1 MSARSEG
8 PVGRPARAG
17 FTLVETLV
25 TLVILGIFGAA
36 VVGLLLRQNSFYG
49 QAADFTV
56 VNQSL
61 RGTADLVPSEL
72 RVASGHDVAH
82 AGSDSVQIRFDVRR
96 AIVCRSS
103 GGTVDYFV
111 FDQDTNANL
120 PAGRGSAYRDPFA
133 TDYAYDDGFDAYGGA
148 SASSDAET
156 NCVNAGAP
164 EGASADRYRRVD
176 WSGASTTAPVQG
188 AYLRVYG
195 FLSYHFEASSFTGGT
210 ALWRNDDELIAPFQ
224 DGSGEF
230 EYRVCAGGSCT
241 WHSSVND
248 ASDRR
253 DITRLRILAT
263 ATGEESNRY
272 NVSRDIQ
279 LDITLRN

>member
-1 MSARSEG
+1 MEA
-8 PVGRPARAG
+8 PARAG

-25 TLVILGIFGAA
+25 TLVILGIVGAA
-36 VVGLLLRQNSFYG
+36 VAGVLLRQNSFYG
-49 QAADFTV
+49 QTADFTV

-72 RVASGHDVAH
+72 RVASGQDVAH
-82 AGSDSVQIRFDVRR
+82 AGSDSIQIRFDLRR
-96 AIVCRSS
+96 AIVCRTS
-103 GGTVDYFV
+103 GSTVDYFV
-111 FDQDTNANL
+111 FDEDTNANL

-133 TDYAYDDGFDAYGGA
+133 TDYAYDDGFDAYGSA
-148 SASSDAET
+148 SASSDAKT
-156 NCVNAGAP
+156 NCVDAGAP
-164 EGASADRYRRVD
+164 DGAPSDRYRRVD
-176 WSGASTTAPVQG
+176 WSGASTTAPAQG
-188 AYLRVYG
+188 AYLRAYG
-195 FLSYHFEASSFTGGT
+195 FLSYHFEASSFTSGT

-224 DGSGEF
+224 DGSGGF

-241 WHSSVND
+241 WHTSVND

-263 ATGEESNRY
+263 ATGEETNRY
-272 NVSRDIQ
+272 NVNRDIQ